1 MRHKNTLAGR
11 IFRFRISKIQNSI
24 IFPFSKKKEKRV
36 VPSVSREGDFSEI
49 VLVRIYERQTISEKT
64 RKGK

>member
-36 VPSVSREGDFSEI
+36 VPSVTRGGGFSEI
-49 VLVRIYERQTISEKT
+49 VLA
-64 RKGK
+64 